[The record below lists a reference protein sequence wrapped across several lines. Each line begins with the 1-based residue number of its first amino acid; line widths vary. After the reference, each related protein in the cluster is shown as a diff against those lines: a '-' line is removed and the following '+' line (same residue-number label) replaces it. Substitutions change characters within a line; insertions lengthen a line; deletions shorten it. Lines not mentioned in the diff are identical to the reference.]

1 MKQPAADK
9 ELHIYSRMSDGQ
21 QGGGRE
27 PADILENLREAIKM
41 ADEMADAGMLKRKEA
56 DRAIKVA
63 QAKYKAEMKACKVEL
78 RPTPKVK
85 GTAASGPQQLP
96 GADTAEEAEEAA
108 QPAKKQKVGRSC
120 ADGNAVATAM
130 TFASYAEARE
140 ACKKAFD
147 DGTLFPHLG
156 DHSKAAFAPSFNRP
170 SGAGDPN
177 RGYVDWE
184 FKDGTACR

>member
-1 MKQPAADK
+1 
-9 ELHIYSRMSDGQ
+9 MSGGQ

-78 RPTPKVK
+78 KPTPKVK

-96 GADTAEEAEEAA
+96 GADTAEEEEEAA

-120 ADGNAVATAM
+120 ADGKAVATAHE
-130 TFASYAEARE
+130 FVSYLDARE
-140 ACKKAFD
+140 AVKKAYD

-156 DHSKAAFAPSFNRP
+156 DHAKAAFAPSFNRP

>member
-1 MKQPAADK
+1 
-9 ELHIYSRMSDGQ
+9 MSDGQ

-27 PADILENLREAIKM
+27 PADILNNLKDSIKM
-41 ADEMADAGMLKRKEA
+41 AEQMVKSGTLKRKDA
-56 DRAIKVA
+56 DRHIKTA
-63 QAKYKAEMKACKVEL
+63 QAKYKAEMKACKAEL
-78 RPTPKVK
+78 KPTPKVK

-96 GADTAEEAEEAA
+96 GADTAEDAEEAA
-108 QPAKKQKVGRSC
+108 QPAKKLRTGRSC
-120 ADGNAVATAM
+120 ADGNDVATAM

-140 ACKKAFD
+140 AVKKAFD